1 MASLYTILE
10 TPEILEH
17 LIPFWPK
24 DLRGNERLRR
34 CPAFWPQGTGISLF
48 YKEITQV
55 TYELRIKWIMQRTD
69 IIYNEQGWAR
79 YLVAPLARVQ
89 VVLGEGRPAVTE
101 PRFRTI
107 PGVP

>member
-17 LIPFWPK
+17 LIAFWPK
-24 DLRGNERLRR
+24 DLRGSKRLQTLR
-34 CPAFWPQGTGISLF
+34 GTGISLF
-48 YKEITQV
+48 YKEVTAI

-69 IIYNEQGWAR
+69 IIYNEQAWAR
-79 YLVAPLARVQ
+79 WLVAPLAGVQ

-101 PRFRTI
+101 PRFRSI